1 MRSAIHAV
9 DPAVE
14 GVLNR
19 AQAALEE
26 RHQRRTAILIAG
38 CGAMTVSAALAM
50 VFARSARSR
59 AGRLLLVN
67 RRLETEIDERTR
79 AVQALSERQER
90 LLQGE
95 RLAAIG
101 QMVTG
106 LAHESR
112 NALQRGQACLEM
124 LARRVADVPRAL
136 ELVGR
141 VQCGQDDLQR
151 LYEEVRE
158 YAAPLHLRLEE
169 HRLDAVLERSW
180 EKLALRREGREAR
193 LIQQGGELDLRCEV
207 DAFLLERVF
216 RNVLENSL
224 DACADPVEVSA
235 EWSEVE
241 ARSRPALRLVVRD
254 NGPGVP
260 GEKMEKVFQPFY
272 TTKRKGTGLGLCI
285 ARRLVELHEGAIEA
299 RPGPGMVVVVTLP
312 RKVQS

>member
-1 MRSAIHAV
+1 
-9 DPAVE
+9 
-14 GVLNR
+14 
-19 AQAALEE
+19 
-26 RHQRRTAILIAG
+26 
-38 CGAMTVSAALAM
+38 MTVSLALAI

-67 RRLETEIDERTR
+67 RHLEAEIEERTR
-79 AVQALSERQER
+79 AVQALVEKQER

-124 LARRVADVPRAL
+124 LARRVAGVPRAL
-136 ELVGR
+136 ELVDR
-141 VQCGQDDLQR
+141 IQCAQDDLQR

-158 YAAPLHLRLEE
+158 YAAPLQLRREM
-169 HRLDAVLERSW
+169 HRLDVILERSW

-193 LIQQGGELDLRCEV
+193 LVQRGRELNLRSEV

-224 DACADPVEVSA
+224 EACEDPVEISA
-235 EWSEVE
+235 DWSE
-241 ARSRPALRLVVRD
+241 AKLGSRAALRVSIRD
-254 NGPGVP
+254 NGPGVTA
-260 GEKMEKVFQPFY
+260 EKMQRIFEPFY
-272 TTKRKGTGLGLCI
+272 TTKRKGTGLGLSI

-299 RPGPGMVVVVTLP
+299 RSGPGVEIVLILP
-312 RKVQS
+312 REGQS